1 MSVRVLASVGL
12 AGSPVAAQPQHH
24 GHPAPAEDKIGQV
37 QQARAFLG
45 KP

>member
-1 MSVRVLASVGL
+1 MSVRVPASVGF

-24 GHPAPAEDKIGQV
+24 CHPAPAEDQIGRLQW
-37 QQARAFLG
+37 ARMFLG

>member
-1 MSVRVLASVGL
+1 MSVRALASVGF

-24 GHPAPAEDKIGQV
+24 PAPAEDQIGRLQW
-37 QQARAFLG
+37 ARVFLG